1 LGNPK
6 LIFVY
11 NANSGAVN
19 SVLDSAHKLLSPQT
33 YQCSLCELTFN
44 ALSEKPAWKKF
55 RTTSAIE
62 MVFLHKDEFLRQYQ
76 SKWLPKYNFPIILSE
91 ENNELHIFMD
101 AENLDTV
108 DGVSE
113 LITEIE
119 KRLTD

>member
-33 YQCSLCELTFN
+33 YQCSLCELTFR

-55 RTTSAIE
+55 RTASAIE
-62 MVFLHKDEFLRQYQ
+62 MVFLHKDEFLRQYR

-119 KRLTD
+119 KRLIN